1 MILKTRYE
9 PDELKIMNLLEPRM
23 NFTEKEKQR
32 HYRLKKG
39 YEGEVKYDRWMKSLE
54 IQNLTLNDL
63 LLEASNTTFQ
73 IDSSVITQNKL
84 LLFEVKDF
92 EGEYYYEDER
102 LKIIYGEEIKDPL
115 LQLKRNTSLFRQ
127 LLASLGFHLE
137 IESYVIFINPE
148 FTLYQAPKNAP
159 NILPSQLNR
168 FMKKLNKRQSKLN
181 NIHQKI
187 ADKLL
192 ELHTVDNPYKRLP
205 KYEYE
210 QLKKGIVCGECHS
223 FVDQVVKREF
233 VCSHCGSHEKID
245 TAVLRNIEE
254 VRLLFPDK
262 KITTTLIYEWS
273 NGALSRKVIRN
284 ILSDNFNVVS
294 TKRHQYFE
302 VSSK

>member
-32 HYRLKKG
+32 HYRLRKG
-39 YEGEVKYDRWMKSLE
+39 YEGEVKYDLWMKSIE

-63 LLEASNTTFQ
+63 LLEASSTTFQ

-102 LKIIYGEEIKDPL
+102 LKIIHGEEIKDPL

-127 LLASLGFHLE
+127 LLSSLGFHLE
-137 IESYVIFINPE
+137 IESYVLFINPE

-159 NILPSQLNR
+159 IILPSQLNR
-168 FMKKLNKRQSKLN
+168 FMKKLNKRQSALN
-181 NIHQKI
+181 NLHQKI

-192 ELHTVDNPYKRLP
+192 ALHTVDNPYKRLP

-210 QLKKGIVCGECHS
+210 QLKKGIACGECHS
-223 FVDQVVKREF
+223 FVDRVVKREF

-245 TAVLRNIEE
+245 AAILRSIREIK
-254 VRLLFPDK
+254 LLFPNK
-262 KITTTLIYEWS
+262 KITTTLMYEWS
-273 NGALSRKVIRN
+273 NGAISRKVIRQ
-284 ILSDNFNVVS
+284 ILTKNLNV
-294 TKRHQYFE
+294 TGQKRHQYFE
-302 VSSK
+302 DNSK

>member
-32 HYRLKKG
+32 HYRLRKG

-63 LLEASNTTFQ
+63 LLEASSTTFQ

-137 IESYVIFINPE
+137 IESYVLFINPE

-159 NILPSQLNR
+159 IILPSQLNR

-210 QLKKGIVCGECHS
+210 QLKKGIVCEECHS
-223 FVDQVVKREF
+223 FMNLIVKREF
-233 VCSHCGSHEKID
+233 VCSHCGSTEKID
-245 TAVLRNIEE
+245 TAVLRSVADIK
-254 VRLLFPDK
+254 LLFPDK
-262 KITTTLIYEWS
+262 KVTTPLIHEWC
-273 NGALSRKVIRN
+273 NGVVPLKSVRRILLANSEPSGERN
-284 ILSDNFNVVS
+284 
-294 TKRHQYFE
+294 TRYFL
-302 VSSK
+302 